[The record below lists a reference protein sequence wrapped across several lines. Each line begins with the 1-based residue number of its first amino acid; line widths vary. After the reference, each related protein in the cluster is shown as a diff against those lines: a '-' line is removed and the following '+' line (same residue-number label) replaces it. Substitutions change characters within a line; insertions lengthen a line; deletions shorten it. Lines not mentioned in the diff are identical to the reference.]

1 MKASDERGIPGLFG
15 ARAFRVHFLWTSTPK
30 GPGAF
35 VFVSLAPRALM
46 RLPSRAMRR
55 VHAYLGGAAYWA
67 RRKRLSELHLW
78 VDLVTCDVFRA
89 WADSCAWATWRERN
103 PKVAFVPTAS
113 ASLFPW
119 ACLPPRFWEDG
130 GLRVVSGLQPLR
142 ARLDGAAA
150 LGHAERAA
158 WVRHFV
164 RREARAWET
173 EAADLRVRVHGFV

>member
-1 MKASDERGIPGLFG
+1 MEASDERGHS
-15 ARAFRVHFLWTSTPK
+15 RAFRRPGFSGTFLVDKHTER
-30 GPGAF
+30 PGAIRPT
-35 VFVSLAPRALM
+35 AM

-130 GLRVVSGLQPLR
+130 GRRVVSGLQPLR
-142 ARLDGAAA
+142 AQLDGAAA

-164 RREARAWET
+164 NREAPAWQT